1 MGGKHEM
8 FICVGLDERRGE
20 HFGQNQTLK
29 ISAWPQ
35 PPLVPLASKL
45 HPPSTIHHPPMTYP
59 SPASPT
65 IAQTVKRG
73 VQPRA
78 ETASKLT
85 VWLMLPRKKRFCCL
99 NEDCRTPTLPPQSS
113 LRGAVD
119 CMHGCNMLA
128 GQVYIEY
135 LSCARNER
143 KSWSP
148 FAALRAS
155 EA

>member
-1 MGGKHEM
+1 MGGKHEL
-8 FICVGLDERRGE
+8 FICAGLE
-20 HFGQNQTLK
+20 HLGQNQTLK

-35 PPLVPLASKL
+35 PPLVPLASKI
-45 HPPSTIHHPPMTYP
+45 HPPSANELSWP
-59 SPASPT
+59 SPASLT
-65 IAQTVKRG
+65 IAQPVKRD

-78 ETASKLT
+78 EMPSKLT
-85 VWLMLPRKKRFCCL
+85 VWLMVPGTKRFCRW
-99 NEDCRTPTLPPQSS
+99 NERSLTPTLPPQSS

-128 GQVYIEY
+128 GRVYIEC

-148 FAALRAS
+148 FAPLRAS
-155 EA
+155 GA